1 MSYQPLCRA
10 RARRIE
16 AFTLI
21 ELLVVIAIIAILAAM
36 LLPALAQAKARA
48 KQTEC
53 LNNFKQ
59 IGLATTMYLS
69 DFGDQYPPRGVV
81 VGGVAQS
88 TEFAWVGR
96 SGSAGGVYATLDATY
111 RLLNSYLG
119 KYGATSEVAIALCPG
134 DIAQISGAPLGVNSY
149 TYFGS
154 SYAGNN
160 GTVTVNGTPLNTL
173 TLANG
178 SNPASGCKAG
188 DVRHPSAMVMLSE
201 DGTFYLAWDQINA
214 PTTYYWH
221 TKPNDNRW
229 NVSFADGHAGFTAI
243 STRLMTADYVMD
255 RTY

>member
-1 MSYQPLCRA
+1 MNGINHGRSHPPRKT
-10 RARRIE
+10 

-36 LLPALAQAKARA
+36 LLPALAQAKAKA
-48 KQTEC
+48 KQTAC

-59 IGLATTMYLS
+59 MGLATTMYLS
-69 DFGDQYPPRGVV
+69 DFADRYPPRGVV
-81 VGGVAQS
+81 VGGSAQS

-111 RLLNSYLG
+111 RLLNSYFG
-119 KYGATSEVAIALCPG
+119 KFSPTSEVAIARCPG
-134 DIAQISGAPLGVNSY
+134 DIASIAGAPAGVNSY
-149 TYFGS
+149 TYYGS

-160 GTVTVNGTPLNTL
+160 GTVVVNGVQLNTL
-173 TLANG
+173 TLSDGSSPAN
-178 SNPASGCKAG
+178 GCKAG

-201 DGTFYLAWDQINA
+201 GGAFYLAWDQINA
-214 PTTYYWH
+214 PASFYWH

-229 NVSFADGHAGFTAI
+229 NVSFADGHAAFVQVSTQLLTA
-243 STRLMTADYVMD
+243 AYVMD